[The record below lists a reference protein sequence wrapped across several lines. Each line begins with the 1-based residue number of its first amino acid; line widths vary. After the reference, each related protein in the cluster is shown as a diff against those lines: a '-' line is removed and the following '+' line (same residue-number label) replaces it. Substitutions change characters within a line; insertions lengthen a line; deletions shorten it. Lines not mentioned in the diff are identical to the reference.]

1 MREAR
6 ERLLDIIEAIEILE
20 KSIPASKKLHEL
32 DEIVFLGIVRCIEI
46 IGESCRALPEDF
58 KAKHTT
64 IPWNKII
71 GMRHVLIHQYFKIDI
86 DKVEKAISNDIP
98 ILKEKILKILTNPSL

>member
-1 MREAR
+1 MREAK

-20 KSIPASKKLHEL
+20 RSIPISKKLHEL

-46 IGESCRALPEDF
+46 IGESCRTLPEDF
-58 KAKHTT
+58 KSKYMN

-71 GMRHVLIHQYFKIDI
+71 GMRHVLVHQYFDV
-86 DKVEKAISNDIP
+86 DVEKVEEAVSIDIP
-98 ILKEKILKILTNPSL
+98 ILKEKILNILKNII